1 MSHNQGKMLLISLL
15 IGTILVAAG
24 CRKEQPKPDVREYQL
39 RGRVESVDLVKKKV
53 VVAHEE
59 IEGYMKA
66 MTMGFAVP
74 DEKVLKTLNSGDRI
88 EAKLIFDSR
97 TSLAWLEQIEIAR

>member
-1 MSHNQGKMLLISLL
+1 MSHNKGKLLLISLL
-15 IGTILVAAG
+15 IGTILVVAG
-24 CRKEQPKPDVREYQL
+24 CRKEQPKPDVREYRL

-59 IEGYMKA
+59 IEGYM
-66 MTMGFAVP
+66 GFAIP

-97 TSLAWLEQIEIAR
+97 TSLAWLEQIEIVR